1 MQDLLYPHDKL
12 VGDEPLPVK
21 GRLLLQE
28 LGPTFVKFGQMV
40 GSRRQTLLPE
50 WLEELSK
57 LQSNVRAFDA
67 AEARKIIIEEL
78 GQPPEQLYATFEAE
92 PFAAASTAQVHKAT
106 LHDGT
111 LVVVKVQRPNID
123 ITVKADLNVMRDLA
137 DTVQRSREWARDLD
151 VSGLVNEFANR
162 HS

>member
-1 MQDLLYPHDKL
+1 M
-12 VGDEPLPVK
+12 
-21 GRLLLQE
+21 
-28 LGPTFVKFGQMV
+28 
-40 GSRRQTLLPE
+40 
-50 WLEELSK
+50 
-57 LQSNVRAFDA
+57 QSNVEAFDA

-111 LVVVKVQRPNID
+111 LVVVKVQRLID

-151 VSGLVNEFANR
+151 VSGLVNEFANDYP
-162 HS
+162 